1 MLKVSEKIPVHQ
13 IDPTDTSIY
22 VRRTKGLFQ
31 SLRFFGGF
39 GLFALFFGSSWLTWQ
54 DRQAILFD
62 IPNRQ
67 FHFWSVT
74 FWPQDFML
82 LTLILITLAFTLFF
96 VTVFAGRIWCG
107 YTCPQSVWTW
117 IFIFIE
123 EKVEGSRQ
131 KRIRQD
137 QQAMTGQLLLR
148 KASKHLLWLL
158 VGLVTGLGFVGYFAP
173 IRDLSADLLSLSVT
187 GWPVFWLGLF
197 TLATYL
203 NAGWM
208 REKVCIYI
216 CPYARFQSVMFD
228 SDTLIVSYDT
238 ARGEPRGARKK
249 DSDHEL
255 GSCIDCE
262 LCVQVCPVG
271 IDIRDGLQY
280 ECISCAACVDACDS
294 VMDKLSYPRGLI
306 RYTTEN
312 ALAGKPTHWLRPRL
326 FGYGLAIASM
336 IGIFLLA
343 LNARV
348 TVDLSISRDRQQINR
363 LLADD
368 RIENNYTL
376 MVMNLDSQARTFE
389 LVLDANQTFEWQGP
403 QQLFVAGAS
412 NVSVAVSLR
421 ANAADFNTP
430 STPIHFRVQAADDP
444 KVYKQQSSSFISSGV
459 R

>member
-1 MLKVSEKIPVHQ
+1 MSNKIPVQQ

-22 VRRTKGLFQ
+22 VRRTKGIFQ
-31 SLRFFGGF
+31 RLRFYGGLL
-39 GLFALFFGSSWLTWQ
+39 LFSLFFGSSWLSWQ
-54 DRQAILFD
+54 GRQAILFD

-67 FHFWSVT
+67 FHFWSMT
-74 FWPQDFML
+74 FWPQDFIL
-82 LTLILITLAFTLFF
+82 LTLLLIILAFTLFL

-123 EKVEGSRQ
+123 EKLEGGRN

-137 QQAMTGQLLLR
+137 QHQFSFALFIR
-148 KASKHLLWLL
+148 KLSKHLLWLL
-158 VGLVTGLGFVGYFAP
+158 VGLATGLAFVGYFVP
-173 IRDLSADLLSLSVT
+173 IRELSTDLASFNLNGWSA
-187 GWPVFWLGLF
+187 FWLGLF
-197 TLATYL
+197 TIATYL

-228 SDTLIVSYDT
+228 SDTLIVSYDQ

-249 DSDHEL
+249 EAEHQL

-294 VMDKLSYPRGLI
+294 IMDKMNYPRGLI
-306 RYTTEN
+306 RYSTEN
-312 ALAGKPTHWLRPRL
+312 ELNGQQTHWLRPRL
-326 FGYGLAIASM
+326 FGYGFALLSM
-336 IGIFLLA
+336 LLIFGLF

-348 TVDLSISRDRQQINR
+348 AVDLSVSRDRQQINR
-363 LLADD
+363 LLTDGQ
-368 RIENNYTL
+368 IENTYNL
-376 MVMNLDSQARTFE
+376 MVMNLDTHERLFDLSIASEHEF
-389 LVLDANQTFEWQGP
+389 NWQGP
-403 QQLFVAGAS
+403 RQILVPGAS
-412 NVSVAVSLR
+412 NQSVAVSLQ
-421 ANAADFNTP
+421 APAEKFTTP
-430 STPIHFRVQAADDP
+430 SSSFNFVVQAVDDP
-444 KVYKQQSSSFISSGV
+444 KVRKEQSSSFISSGV